1 MLLKMRI
8 LFFQSKLPDYS
19 LSHLKGLPLFV
30 RSPEDPSFCLLP
42 KFITLRKARKL
53 ASLKIPHLVWILP
66 VGQLTSYIVNPK
78 LLEILEPLYFLSDHI
93 YDRRYL
99 RAEKSLYKLPPVK
112 VDIST
117 FFLKTTEMLDKEK
130 ALFYPKRAFSFYFK
144 GDTTDRLQSTSYLK
158 ALDHRLDLLK
168 KPSLSFVY
176 RFLKGSL
183 DV

>member
-8 LFFQSKLPDYS
+8 LFLQSKLTGYS
-19 LSHLKGLPLFV
+19 LSRLKELPLFV
-30 RSPEDPSFCLLP
+30 RSPQDPAFCLLP
-42 KFITLRKARKL
+42 KLITLRKAEKL
-53 ASLKIPHLVWILP
+53 ASLKLPHLVWILP
-66 VGQLTSYIVNPK
+66 VGPLSSHLVHPK
-78 LLEILEPLYFLSDHI
+78 LLEILQPLYFLSDHV

-99 RAEKSLYKLPPVK
+99 KAEKSLYKLPSLK

-117 FFLKTTEMLDKEK
+117 FFLKTEQMQDKEK

-144 GDTTDRLQSTSYLK
+144 GDTTDRLLSTSYLK
-158 ALDHRLDLLK
+158 AIERRLDILK

-176 RFLKGSL
+176 RFLQKTL

>member
-1 MLLKMRI
+1 MQI
-8 LFFQSKLPDYS
+8 LFLQTKLPGYT
-19 LSHLKGLPLFV
+19 LSYLEDLPLLV
-30 RSPEDPSFCLLP
+30 RSSEDPAFCLLP
-42 KFITLRKARKL
+42 KFITLEKAKKL

-66 VGQLTSYIVNPK
+66 VGPLTSYIVNPK

-99 RAEKSLYKLPPVK
+99 KGEKSLYKLPPVQ

-117 FFLKTTEMLDKEK
+117 FFPKTEKMQDKEK

-144 GDTTDRLQSTSYLK
+144 GDTTDRLQHSSYSK
-158 ALDHRLDLLK
+158 ALEHRLALLK
-168 KPSLSFVY
+168 KPTLSFVY
-176 RFLKGSL
+176 RFLKNAL